1 MRNRDHQVSRSWPRA
16 SAVAERLWS
25 PPSSETG
32 EDEWAAAPRMQ
43 EHECRMLAR
52 LILSGVLGQNCFPIQ
67 KYEIIPKKIFLTGA
81 TLCSPWWALDTA
93 TSCGRGEGDERQEK

>member
-1 MRNRDHQVSRSWPRA
+1 MTHSNSGLTFMRNRDHQVSRSWPRA

-25 PPSSETG
+25 PPLSETG

-52 LILSGVLGQNCFPIQ
+52 LIINIKRSFETKLLSH
-67 KYEIIPKKIFLTGA
+67 KKIRNNSKNLSF
-81 TLCSPWWALDTA
+81 
-93 TSCGRGEGDERQEK
+93 